1 MKMMNK
7 GVIISLG
14 FQLSILHGL
23 LVLLFLLVLDVL
35 VTVVEDTHAA
45 IQNNVELVA
54 IVALS
59 EDEIS
64 LGKVFILHHTADLSE
79 MLVVDLPLLEEVV
92 LFDIGDELVQ
102 IFVVSSLRVLFQDCH
117 YTLQMIVKRY
127 LLRAAG

>member
-35 VTVVEDTHAA
+35 VTVVEDTHAP

-54 IVALS
+54 IVPLS

-64 LGKVFILHHTADLSE
+64 LGKVFILHHAADLSE

-117 YTLQMIVKRY
+117 HTLQNDR
-127 LLRAAG
+127 